1 MSSRNCPQE
10 VTCKESLRHSG
21 LERALHRPSLRK
33 TGAHG
38 SALLDYSAV
47 SKRVERREMTMTAK
61 SSFVAELIAEFL
73 GTFVLIVFGTG
84 VVAMVVL
91 FPAKNPGELIHG
103 GYTNITL
110 GWGLG
115 VTMGIY
121 VAGKI
126 SGAHLNPAVTLA
138 LAVFRGFPW
147 RKVLPYSIAQTG
159 GAFAAAALV
168 YWNYL
173 PAFRQMD
180 PQLERTAGVFTT
192 FPAFPAVLQAG
203 FLDQV
208 IGTAL
213 LLLLVL
219 AITDEFNAPPGANL
233 APLMIGLVVVAIGMS
248 FGGMHGYPINPARDL
263 GPRLFITLAGFHNNG
278 LTDGAKVWWVPVV
291 APLVGGL
298 VGAALYDF
306 GIRRFLRNS

>member
-1 MSSRNCPQE
+1 
-10 VTCKESLRHSG
+10 
-21 LERALHRPSLRK
+21 
-33 TGAHG
+33 
-38 SALLDYSAV
+38 
-47 SKRVERREMTMTAK
+47 MTTTAK
-61 SSFVAELIAEFL
+61 SSFIAELIAEFL

-147 RKVLPYSIAQTG
+147 RKVLPYFIAQTG
-159 GAFAAAALV
+159 GAFVAAALV

-192 FPAFPAVLQAG
+192 FPPFPPLFPAA
-203 FLDQV
+203 FLAHV
-208 IGTAL
+208 I
-213 LLLLVL
+213 
-219 AITDEFNAPPGANL
+219 APPYFL
-233 APLMIGLVVVAIGMS
+233 PL
-248 FGGMHGYPINPARDL
+248 
-263 GPRLFITLAGFHNNG
+263 
-278 LTDGAKVWWVPVV
+278 
-291 APLVGGL
+291 
-298 VGAALYDF
+298 
-306 GIRRFLRNS
+306 